1 VTTGHR
7 QPPAAAS
14 TRGAPPANRT
24 GSAGQPRQRP
34 DPWRVAFF
42 GVLVIAILAGV
53 AWVFLG
59 SSLLV
64 VRHVRVTGNRLVP
77 TAQVLGAARIR
88 TGQPLASLDTTA
100 VARRIEQIG
109 PVLSATVSRSW
120 PDAVVIT
127 VRERTP
133 VLAVAMTSGRY
144 ELVDRYGVVVRD
156 ARRRPPDLM
165 LLSSPPAVLR
175 DSGAV
180 RAAAQVLQHVP
191 SPVRRRMVSV
201 SATSAGT
208 VTLHLTSGVTVLWG
222 GPGQSAQKAAELT
235 VLLRKHARY
244 YDVSDPATAV
254 TQG

>member
-1 VTTGHR
+1 MTSG
-7 QPPAAAS
+7 QPSSATSTRAAPAGTAAA
-14 TRGAPPANRT
+14 RAN
-24 GSAGQPRQRP
+24 QPRRHP
-34 DPWRVAFF
+34 DPWRTAFF

-53 AWVFLG
+53 AWAFLG

-77 TAQVLGAARIR
+77 AAQVLQAARIR

-100 VARRIEQIG
+100 VARRVEQIG

-133 VLAVAMTSGRY
+133 VLAVALTSGGY

-156 ARRRPPDLM
+156 ARRRPPGLM
-165 LLSSPPAVLR
+165 LLSPRPAVLR
-175 DSGAV
+175 GSGAV
-180 RAAAQVLQHVP
+180 RGAALVLQHLP
-191 SPVRRRMVSV
+191 SPVRRRIVSV
-201 SATSAGT
+201 SATPAGA
-208 VTLHLTSGVTVLWG
+208 VTLHLADGVTVLWG
-222 GPGQSAQKAAELT
+222 GPGQSARKAAELS

-254 TQG
+254 TRG